1 MVWYHFTGYNFYCV
15 TIRLWQ
21 HVTRAINN
29 KDQTEATN
37 EKFVLE
43 EAQRKSARERKA
55 KCEEWI
61 PALFEQDPVTGEWHY
76 RYAEWV
82 KKLLEP
88 NLDLYKANVTRMKKD
103 PMNSQPAK
111 VAENGGATWC

>member
-1 MVWYHFTGYNFYCV
+1 MCGSYNSRTASDFV
-15 TIRLWQ
+15 PSHSVRLWQ

-37 EKFVLE
+37 EKFILE

-61 PALFEQDPVTGEWHY
+61 PALFEQDPITGEWHY
-76 RYAEWV
+76 RYAE
-82 KKLLEP
+82 
-88 NLDLYKANVTRMKKD
+88 
-103 PMNSQPAK
+103 
-111 VAENGGATWC
+111 

>member
-1 MVWYHFTGYNFYCV
+1 MFSVSLLLFVPGVVLCQCTSFRLQFSRS
-15 TIRLWQ
+15 IRLWQ

-37 EKFVLE
+37 EKFILE

-61 PALFEQDPVTGEWHY
+61 PTLFEQDPVTGEWHY
-76 RYAEWV
+76 RYAE
-82 KKLLEP
+82 
-88 NLDLYKANVTRMKKD
+88 
-103 PMNSQPAK
+103 
-111 VAENGGATWC
+111 

>member
-1 MVWYHFTGYNFYCV
+1 MLEILEGNYLKNLLAFSFSYFIIMTVVPVHST
-15 TIRLWQ
+15 RLWQ

-37 EKFVLE
+37 EKFILE

-61 PALFEQDPVTGEWHY
+61 PRLFEQDPITGEWHY
-76 RYAEWV
+76 RYAE
-82 KKLLEP
+82 
-88 NLDLYKANVTRMKKD
+88 
-103 PMNSQPAK
+103 
-111 VAENGGATWC
+111 

>member
-1 MVWYHFTGYNFYCV
+1 MAFLIRPNLAPQFIFIIGLLCYVAVCIHLAQSDFV
-15 TIRLWQ
+15 LSRSVRLWQ

-37 EKFVLE
+37 EKFILE

-76 RYAEWV
+76 RYAE
-82 KKLLEP
+82 
-88 NLDLYKANVTRMKKD
+88 
-103 PMNSQPAK
+103 
-111 VAENGGATWC
+111 

>member
-1 MVWYHFTGYNFYCV
+1 MKPLLLNLKEKKKKESIDGAVGFRLFKSPISISTPRPPSDLVVAPF
-15 TIRLWQ
+15 RLWQ

-37 EKFVLE
+37 EKFILE

-76 RYAEWV
+76 RYAE
-82 KKLLEP
+82 
-88 NLDLYKANVTRMKKD
+88 
-103 PMNSQPAK
+103 
-111 VAENGGATWC
+111 

>member
-1 MVWYHFTGYNFYCV
+1 MLFLVFGFYIDLV
-15 TIRLWQ
+15 AAAPFRLWQ

-37 EKFVLE
+37 EKFILE

-61 PALFEQDPVTGEWHY
+61 PALFEQDPITGEWHY
-76 RYAEWV
+76 RYAE
-82 KKLLEP
+82 
-88 NLDLYKANVTRMKKD
+88 
-103 PMNSQPAK
+103 
-111 VAENGGATWC
+111 

>member
-1 MVWYHFTGYNFYCV
+1 M
-15 TIRLWQ
+15 
-21 HVTRAINN
+21 TRAINN

-37 EKFVLE
+37 EKFILE

-61 PALFEQDPVTGEWHY
+61 PALFEQDPITGEWHY

-82 KKLLEP
+82 QKYHRDKSKLMWLLHIYCLKQTEVKP
-88 NLDLYKANVTRMKKD
+88 MSEADTNWFMISSEYVTVLLANYRMEA
-103 PMNSQPAK
+103 SL
-111 VAENGGATWC
+111 TW